1 MSKPTLNPSSKYT
14 TEFVDLCLQSIANPT
29 GDRKAVLL
37 YGQFQRKL
45 TEDNTRYYNA
55 LPNAVEFN
63 MGMNDERAQ
72 TDTMIQMSINQIK
85 MMLGATSVVFRRGHS
100 GSLGDLKPPM
110 RLDALAEQK
119 NQIPLNVRNAR
130 YFVFKADFPK
140 IFDGH
145 ISSTKD
151 RIGYQLIQGPDKQR
165 NLHKCKE
172 CMAYYR
178 NHCSC
183 TSHYRMNNWGH
194 TTDVQFFDVKD
205 DQAYIQHGSINMQNK
220 AHLRRA
226 FIGVEIEMNME
237 NRSKAR
243 NEQNLQIL
251 RFAKKQGIPFVKC
264 FNEFKEDS
272 TLTNGVELVTQPF
285 SSDFYAKYR
294 KGFEEL
300 STTISAMNI
309 TGHNDNSAGNNIGLH
324 MHISR
329 DAFHSGLHLFRFLKL
344 VHQSP
349 DQLDILSNRNGR
361 YYSASDIQPHR
372 SLMSSSSEKKQAM
385 ARQLGFKKAQGILS
399 DADVKNL
406 AKRVM
411 NGERVASRNWMNYSV
426 NNTIEYRL
434 PASIFDK
441 EMTGKGKQTYNR
453 FASNMELM
461 FSMHEYTIHAN
472 NDDVSF
478 SDYIT
483 WLKGANKYHNIL
495 QQIKESDALL
505 SLTFGVGEIVSGQK
519 AGGDLSKAVEDLAE
533 LNSTLIDNPITL
545 SNLSSLQ
552 GMMERANSVVK
563 SVTGNALLDPKQ
575 VSKKV
580 DAFKAKKQ
588 NKKGVK

>member
-1 MSKPTLNPSSKYT
+1 MSKPTINPSSKYT
-14 TEFVDLCLQSIANPT
+14 AEFVDLCLQSIANPT

-37 YGQFQRKL
+37 YGQFQKKL
-45 TEDNTRYYNA
+45 TEDNTRYYYA

-63 MGMNDERAQ
+63 LHIDERRRE
-72 TDTMIQMSINQIK
+72 TDTLREVSVNQIK
-85 MMLGATSVVFRRGHS
+85 KMLGATKIAFRRGHN
-100 GSLGDLKPPM
+100 GTLGVLEPPM
-110 RLDALAEQK
+110 HAEALAEQK
-119 NQIPLNVRNAR
+119 NQIPLSVRNAR
-130 YFVFKADFPK
+130 YFVFKSDFPK
-140 IFDGH
+140 LFDAY
-145 ISSTKD
+145 ISATDD
-151 RIGYQLIQGPDKQR
+151 RIGFQLIQGPDKQR

-172 CMAYYR
+172 CNIYYR
-178 NHCSC
+178 NYCSC
-183 TSHYRMNNWGH
+183 TSHYRLGSYGH
-194 TTDVQFFDVKD
+194 TSDIKFFDVKD
-205 DQAYIQHGSINMQNK
+205 EQAYISNGSINMQSK

-251 RFAKKQGIPFVKC
+251 RFAKKQGLPFVRC
-264 FNEFKEDS
+264 FNEFKSDS

-309 TGHNDNSAGNNIGLH
+309 TGHNDNTAGDNIGLH

-329 DAFHSGLHLFRFLKL
+329 DAFHSHLHLFRFLKL

-361 YYSASDIQPHR
+361 YYSDIQPHR
-372 SLMSSSSEKKQAM
+372 SLMSNSSEKKQAM

-399 DADVKNL
+399 DADIKKL

-411 NGERVASRNWMNYSV
+411 NGERVEARNWMNYSV

-434 PASIFDK
+434 PASIFDNQ
-441 EMTGKGKQTYNR
+441 ETGKGKQTHNR
-453 FASNMELM
+453 FASNMELV
-461 FSMHEYTIHAN
+461 FSMYEYTIHAN

-478 SDYIT
+478 SDFIT
-483 WLKGANKYHNIL
+483 WLKGANQFHNIL
-495 QQIKESDALL
+495 QQIKESDELL

-519 AGGDLSKAVEDLAE
+519 AGGDLTKAVEDLAE
-533 LNSTLIDNPITL
+533 LNSSLIDNPITL
-545 SNLSSLQ
+545 SNLSALQ

-563 SVTGNALLDPKQ
+563 SVTGNALLDPKK

>member
-145 ISSTKD
+145 ITSTKD

-194 TTDVQFFDVKD
+194 TTDCP
-205 DQAYIQHGSINMQNK
+205 
-220 AHLRRA
+220 L
-226 FIGVEIEMNME
+226 
-237 NRSKAR
+237 
-243 NEQNLQIL
+243 
-251 RFAKKQGIPFVKC
+251 
-264 FNEFKEDS
+264 
-272 TLTNGVELVTQPF
+272 
-285 SSDFYAKYR
+285 
-294 KGFEEL
+294 
-300 STTISAMNI
+300 
-309 TGHNDNSAGNNIGLH
+309 
-324 MHISR
+324 
-329 DAFHSGLHLFRFLKL
+329 
-344 VHQSP
+344 
-349 DQLDILSNRNGR
+349 
-361 YYSASDIQPHR
+361 
-372 SLMSSSSEKKQAM
+372 
-385 ARQLGFKKAQGILS
+385 
-399 DADVKNL
+399 
-406 AKRVM
+406 
-411 NGERVASRNWMNYSV
+411 
-426 NNTIEYRL
+426 
-434 PASIFDK
+434 
-441 EMTGKGKQTYNR
+441 
-453 FASNMELM
+453 
-461 FSMHEYTIHAN
+461 
-472 NDDVSF
+472 
-478 SDYIT
+478 
-483 WLKGANKYHNIL
+483 
-495 QQIKESDALL
+495 
-505 SLTFGVGEIVSGQK
+505 
-519 AGGDLSKAVEDLAE
+519 
-533 LNSTLIDNPITL
+533 
-545 SNLSSLQ
+545 
-552 GMMERANSVVK
+552 
-563 SVTGNALLDPKQ
+563 
-575 VSKKV
+575 
-580 DAFKAKKQ
+580 
-588 NKKGVK
+588 

>member
-37 YGQFQRKL
+37 YGQFQKKL
-45 TEDNTRYYNA
+45 TEDNTRYYYA

-63 MGMNDERAQ
+63 VSIDERRRE
-72 TDTMIQMSINQIK
+72 TDTLKEVSVNQIK
-85 MMLGATSVVFRRGHS
+85 KMLGATKIAFRRGHN
-100 GSLGDLKPPM
+100 GTLGEFKPPM
-110 RLDALAEQK
+110 YAEALAEQK
-119 NQIPLNVRNAR
+119 NQIPLSVRNAR
-130 YFVFKADFPK
+130 YFVFKSDFPK
-140 IFDGH
+140 LFDAY
-145 ISSTKD
+145 ISATDD
-151 RIGYQLIQGPDKQR
+151 RIGFQLIQGPDKQR

-172 CMAYYR
+172 CNIYYR
-178 NHCSC
+178 NYCSC
-183 TSHYRMNNWGH
+183 TSHYRLGSYGH
-194 TTDVQFFDVKD
+194 TSDIKFFDVKD
-205 DQAYIQHGSINMQNK
+205 EQAYISNGSINMQNK

-251 RFAKKQGIPFVKC
+251 RFAKKQGLPFVRC
-264 FNEFKEDS
+264 FNEFKSDS

-309 TGHNDNSAGNNIGLH
+309 TGHNDNTAGDNIGLH

-329 DAFHSGLHLFRFLKL
+329 DAFHNGMHLFRFLKL

-361 YYSASDIQPHR
+361 YYSDIQPHR
-372 SLMSSSSEKKQAM
+372 SLMSDSSIKKQDV
-385 ARQLGFKKAQGILS
+385 ARQLGFKKSQGILS
-399 DADVKNL
+399 DADVKKL

-411 NGERVASRNWMNYSV
+411 NGERVESRNWMNYSV

-434 PASIFDK
+434 PASIFDNQ
-441 EMTGKGKQTYNR
+441 ETGKGKQTHNR
-453 FASNMELM
+453 FASNMELV
-461 FSMHEYTIHAN
+461 FSMYEYTIHAN

-483 WLKGANKYHNIL
+483 WLKGANQFHNIL
-495 QQIKESDALL
+495 QQIKESDELL

-519 AGGDLSKAVEDLAE
+519 AGGDLTKAVEDLAE
-533 LNSTLIDNPITL
+533 LNTSLIDNPITL
-545 SNLSSLQ
+545 SNLSALQ

-580 DAFKAKKQ
+580 DAFKSKKQ